1 MGFWKDFGQNLYEGT
16 KKRLDEMKEYREMGR
31 SMNDEQLLKA
41 LKNSSGA
48 RKSGF
53 KMAAE
58 ERGLI

>member
-1 MGFWKDFGQNLYEGT
+1 
-16 KKRLDEMKEYREMGR
+16 MKEYREMGR